1 MSVDTPANTRT
12 RTRRVPR
19 SRGAISGL
27 LLILLGAWGAL
38 IPFIGPY
45 FDYSW
50 GTDQTWQWTAARFW
64 LEVLPGA
71 VTVIGGWL
79 VLVSKSRISGSFGGW
94 LAVAGGGWFVV
105 DRSLAGVWHLGSI
118 GSPLSMRP
126 GGQAA
131 AELGY
136 FYGLGA
142 LIVLL
147 AGFALG
153 RLAVVGIRDLQAA
166 ERDDQR
172 AAEAERQAEAE
183 RRAAGER
190 QVELDR
196 QNTERQTETDR
207 QAAVDRQ
214 TENDR
219 QAGSDRQVAA
229 ERPSGATRVDADRSD
244 FDRPAPDR
252 PRADRGVTDRPVT
265 DRQADVRPDT
275 EGRTG
280 TRAYDPADGHSGA
293 PGQTAHRAPTDP
305 DQPYGTS

>member
-1 MSVDTPANTRT
+1 MSVETPVSTRT
-12 RTRRVPR
+12 RTKRVPR

-38 IPFIGPY
+38 VPFIGPY

-50 GTDQTWQWTAARFW
+50 GTDQTWHWTTARFW

-71 VTVIGGWL
+71 VTVVGGWL

-94 LAVAGGGWFVV
+94 LAVAAGGWFVV
-105 DRSLAGVWHLGSI
+105 DQSLAGVWHLGSI
-118 GSPLSMRP
+118 GNPLSLHP

-131 AELGY
+131 AMLGY

-153 RLAVVGIRDLQAA
+153 RLAVVGLRDIRAA

-183 RRAAGER
+183 RRAAAER
-190 QVELDR
+190 QLETDRHAEAERRVEAER
-196 QNTERQTETDR
+196 QEAVEREAAERQTATEREAAER
-207 QAAVDRQ
+207 QSAAERKSAA
-214 TENDR
+214 ER
-219 QAGSDRQVAA
+219 QAGPDRVAS
-229 ERPSGATRVDADRSD
+229 ERPVADDRATAQGYPAYNPSDGRSGAADE
-244 FDRPAPDR
+244 AP
-252 PRADRGVTDRPVT
+252 
-265 DRQADVRPDT
+265 
-275 EGRTG
+275 
-280 TRAYDPADGHSGA
+280 
-293 PGQTAHRAPTDP
+293 AHRAPVDP